1 MNDKQFELMTRLYEE
16 LSGRGL
22 EFSTALENLQTVQTY
37 DIARVRNAIGISN
50 EGKLDNNDRD
60 LERYVHDSVNK
71 SDEDIQAEIDKYDEE
86 NISAELQDAVGTD
99 RYEQVRN
106 EYRDAAILRERAMLV
121 QEYRKEVKEAIA

>member
-50 EGKLDNNDRD
+50 DGKLDNNDRD

-71 SDEDIQAEIDKYDEE
+71 SDKEIQAEIDKYDEE
-86 NISAELQDAVGTD
+86 KISAELQDAVGTD
-99 RYEQVRN
+99 RYEQLN
-106 EYRDAAILRERAMLV
+106 SLERCS
-121 QEYRKEVKEAIA
+121 YIKRKSNACTRI